1 MKVLKSRGE
10 LVVLRRSRPTDLVSQ
25 RDYFTCVYFLAF
37 VTKQEMWRHLK
48 ACLNKDNENYNSNNI
63 VEQSEM
69 LLYSNK
75 YGDGAYKELKALVL
89 VNMIRDEVYDCLV
102 KDYWEKKQ
110 LALHM
115 QNTS

>member
-1 MKVLKSRGE
+1 M
-10 LVVLRRSRPTDLVSQ
+10 
-25 RDYFTCVYFLAF
+25 AF

-48 ACLNKDNENYNSNNI
+48 TCLNKDNENYNNNNI

-75 YGDGAYKELKALVL
+75 YGDSAYKELKPLVL

-102 KDYWEKKQ
+102 KDHWEKNQ
-110 LALHM
+110 LALQM
-115 QNTS
+115 QT

>member
-10 LVVLRRSRPTDLVSQ
+10 LVALRRSRPTNLVSHHG
-25 RDYFTCVYFLAF
+25 YFTCVYCLAF

-48 ACLNKDNENYNSNNI
+48 TCLNKDNENYNNNNI

-75 YGDGAYKELKALVL
+75 YGDGAYKELKPLVL

-102 KDYWEKKQ
+102 KDHWGKNQ
-110 LALHM
+110 LALQM
-115 QNTS
+115 QT